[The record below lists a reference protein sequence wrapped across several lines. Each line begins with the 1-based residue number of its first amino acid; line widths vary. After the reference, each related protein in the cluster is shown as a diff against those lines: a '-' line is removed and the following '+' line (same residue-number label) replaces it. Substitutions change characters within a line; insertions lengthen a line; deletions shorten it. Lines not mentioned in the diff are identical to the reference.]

1 MKISLKYKI
10 FLSISVL
17 LLAAIGSMVLLLQ
30 ESFDRTF
37 LQYVNEYE
45 REAQKNLIA
54 SLGDLYH
61 QHDSWDFIR
70 ENQPL
75 WNRLVVSNFAR
86 AKINNGLDDD
96 QKIEDLL
103 NGLPDDGDERQM
115 SKGER
120 RFYRSNV
127 ALLDAERRLVI
138 GRPIESE
145 ESEVTEFKVITN
157 NRNTGDYRDNRD
169 IVGYLAARPLA
180 RILET
185 PDIEFSNQ
193 QIHGL
198 YIVALGTALLTF
210 LLSIPLARYL
220 VTRIN
225 KLADGTRELT
235 SGNFG
240 VRIPDASE
248 DELGK
253 LSHDFNVL
261 ARTLEENEKAR
272 CQWIADISHEL
283 RTPLSILRGEIEA
296 IQDKVRQLTP
306 ESLDNLH
313 AEVLNLDRLVR
324 DLYELSMS
332 DIGALSYHKQKL
344 DILDVLGQSVSI
356 YREDF
361 QQKNIHL
368 ELKWPHNVP
377 IYVHADRSRISQLFT
392 NLLTNS
398 LRYTED
404 GGLLEIRAVVK
415 PGLVEIEFNDSEPS
429 VSEEDLPRLFDRL
442 YRVES
447 SRSRVTGGTGLG
459 LAICKNIVEAHH
471 GTITAGPSPRGGL
484 QIKIE
489 IPLA

>member
-1 MKISLKYKI
+1 MKVSLKYKI
-10 FLSISVL
+10 FLCILIL
-17 LLAAIGSMVLLLQ
+17 LFASIGSMVLLLQ

-54 SLGDLYH
+54 NLGDLYH
-61 QHDSWDFIR
+61 QNEDWDFLR
-70 ENQPL
+70 GNQSL

-86 AKINNGLDDD
+86 AKQESGLDTD
-96 QKIEDLL
+96 QDIAELL
-103 NGLPDDGDERQM
+103 KGLPEEGEQRPM

-127 ALLDAERRLVI
+127 ALLDASRKLVI
-138 GRPIESE
+138 GRPIASE
-145 ESEVTEFKVITN
+145 EEEVTEFKVIT
-157 NRNTGDYRDNRD
+157 DKRD

-193 QIHGL
+193 QIRGL
-198 YIVALGTALLTF
+198 YIVAIGTALLTF
-210 LLSIPLARYL
+210 FLSIPLARYL
-220 VTRIN
+220 VSRIN
-225 KLADGTRELT
+225 KIADGTRELT
-235 SGNFG
+235 SGNYG
-240 VRIPDASE
+240 VRIPSAAD
-248 DELGK
+248 DELGE
-253 LSHDFNVL
+253 LSSDFNVL

-283 RTPLSILRGEIEA
+283 RTPLTILRGEIEA

-306 ESLDNLH
+306 QSLDNLH
-313 AEVLNLDRLVR
+313 SEVLNLDRLVK

-332 DIGALSYHKQKL
+332 DIGALSYHKQRL
-344 DILDVLGQSVSI
+344 DILDILDQSVSI
-356 YREDF
+356 YRDDF
-361 QQKNIHL
+361 RQKNIRL
-368 ELKWPHNVP
+368 EMNWDRNEP

-398 LRYTED
+398 LRYTEED
-404 GGLLEIRAVVK
+404 GVLEIRAIEK
-415 PGLVEIEFNDSEPS
+415 PGFVEIQFNDSEPA
-429 VSEEDLPRLFDRL
+429 VSEEDMPRLFDRL

-459 LAICKNIVEAHH
+459 LAICRNIVEAHQ
-471 GTITAGPSPRGGL
+471 GTITAGPSPYHGL

-489 IPLA
+489 IPLAK